1 MVFIDCRVVGILLP
15 DCRVVAVVLLDCRV
29 VAGSVTRLK
38 GGVT

>member
-1 MVFIDCRVVGILLP
+1 MVFIDCRVVEILLT

-29 VAGSVTRLK
+29 VAGSVTRLN

>member
-1 MVFIDCRVVGILLP
+1 MVFIDCRVVGIFLP

-29 VAGSVTRLK
+29 VAGSVTRLN